1 MKILENLINTT
12 YNTYKRVETRDI
24 LKDPELSVQASQE
37 EKSGMQPKSSD
48 TQRVL
53 SFQEASTLHM
63 LFGAN
68 KPEELSLYGRNQ
80 IQQVNKGY
88 LVDVMG

>member
-1 MKILENLINTT
+1 MKILENLINTS
-12 YNTYKRVETRDI
+12 YNAYKRVESKDI
-24 LKDPELSVQASQE
+24 LKDPELRIQAYQDDKPEVQLRSSQA
-37 EKSGMQPKSSD
+37 
-48 TQRVL
+48 QRVL
-53 SFQEASTLHM
+53 SLQEASTLHL

-68 KPEELSLYGRNQ
+68 KPEELSLYGKNQ

>member
-1 MKILENLINTT
+1 MKILESLINTT
-12 YNTYKRVETRDI
+12 YNAYNRLENRDI
-24 LKDPELSVQASQE
+24 LKDPELRIQTRQDD
-37 EKSGMQPKSSD
+37 KSSSQPKSKQ
-48 TQRVL
+48 TQKVL

-68 KPEELSLYGRNQ
+68 KPEEMNLYGRNK